1 MEYLESS
8 VDGERVVS
16 SPMPMDHR
24 NANGHVNQKESEFL
38 DSELKILQET
48 IYDLIS
54 DIRDP
59 EKAASL
65 EDLNV
70 VSEEGVNVKRLE
82 SGQVLASIEFVPTV
96 PHCTLASIIG
106 LSIRSKLVHSLP
118 QKPKIDI
125 FIRKGT
131 HDTADEINKQ
141 INDKER
147 ISAAM
152 ENPNLQKLVASCTDP
167 DSMD

>member
-8 VDGERVVS
+8 VDGERLVPS
-16 SPMPMDHR
+16 FMDHQSL
-24 NANGHVNQKESEFL
+24 NKFEAETQPDVL
-38 DSELKILQET
+38 DSELKVLQET

-70 VSEEGVNVKRLE
+70 VSEEGVTVRRLLT
-82 SGQVLASIEFVPTV
+82 GQVLASIEFVPTV

-106 LSIRSKLVHSLP
+106 LSIRSKLDQSLP

-125 FIRKGT
+125 FIKKGT

-167 DSMD
+167 EAME

>member
-1 MEYLESS
+1 
-8 VDGERVVS
+8 
-16 SPMPMDHR
+16 MDHQ
-24 NANGHVNQKESEFL
+24 NFDKALEENQPDTL
-38 DSELKILQET
+38 DSELKVLQET

-54 DIRDP
+54 EIRDP

-70 VSEEGVNVKRLE
+70 VSEEGVKVKRLMT
-82 SGQVLASIEFVPTV
+82 GQVLASIEFVPTV

-106 LSIRSKLVHSLP
+106 LSIRSKLDHCLP

-125 FIRKGT
+125 FIKKGT

-167 DSMD
+167 ESME